1 MALTYINK
9 KWRAREVAQ
18 VLEHLLPRKPTAQE
32 EEEEE
37 AQTQQT
43 TIKRKQTNH
52 QH

>member
-37 AQTQQT
+37 GEREER